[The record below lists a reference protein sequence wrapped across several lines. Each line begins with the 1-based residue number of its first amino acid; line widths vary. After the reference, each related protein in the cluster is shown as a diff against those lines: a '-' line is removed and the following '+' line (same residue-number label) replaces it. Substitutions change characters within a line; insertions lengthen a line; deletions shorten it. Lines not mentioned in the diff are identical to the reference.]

1 MNKMHNKS
9 KINHQ
14 KGKVS
19 NVECFSRIKYNCEVQ
34 KTKKAKPASFLLIIL
49 WTNRIFVGPN
59 YCFFFFF
66 YCILSESRKC
76 CSDGLNVLFGLVLN
90 GAFVSV
96 VVKCCFIRQKYH
108 FH

>member
-19 NVECFSRIKYNCEVQ
+19 NVECFSKIKYNCEVQ

-49 WTNRIFVGPN
+49 WTNSLVGPN

-66 YCILSESRKC
+66 FI
-76 CSDGLNVLFGLVLN
+76 
-90 GAFVSV
+90 VSS
-96 VVKCCFIRQKYH
+96 QKAGSAAVMV
-108 FH
+108 